1 MKKRQLNVVSKYE
14 YSEKF
19 HLPKSISKGVPK
31 GLEQVETEKNK
42 NKREIFS
49 NTDEVVSGARCC
61 TSLASRQLINE

>member
-31 GLEQVETEKNK
+31 DLEQVETEKIK
-42 NKREIFS
+42 
-49 NTDEVVSGARCC
+49 
-61 TSLASRQLINE
+61 INLKYFPTHTRLFLVRDVALR